1 MIPSIG
7 DISLT
12 PWAIGSREAR
22 VAEKEESRDGDAIIG
37 IKYTK
42 VRGGSVLTK
51 IPRWTQCGRLWV
63 GMLLACILVASLAL
77 PVMAAEKSTIV
88 LAYNIYGND
97 DREAIWQ
104 RLIEAFNAQNEHYTI
119 EAIRAVGNDKL
130 RTMIAGGQAPDVVDF
145 DRYQVVEWAHQGLFQ
160 PLDPLLK
167 GDINVAA
174 EFLPGP
180 ANESIFQ
187 GVTYAIPTDTD
198 IRGLIW
204 NRRLLLEA
212 GLNGVDGPDSWQDFN
227 DYIHKLTQFDPEGN
241 IITYGFV
248 PWAGNWGAVGWLWH
262 FGGKLFDN
270 ESLKPTLD
278 HPNNLEAYRW
288 LVDWTQ
294 RYGTLSTLQSQGY
307 NRWSPGKFLEQRQAM
322 MVAHN
327 EMVTVA
333 TEIHGIE
340 VGAGPLPSPSGRDN
354 GTWSGGF
361 ALAIPT
367 GAKNLEGALDLIKF
381 LTSTEAQLIWWESL
395 QLIPTRYE
403 ALRQINP
410 GLISPEQAKLLSQVE
425 VAHWRPPYTGE
436 VFWPLLDQ
444 VDDKVLNAEQDPVTA
459 LQDAQRVAAARY
471 AEIFGQ

>member
-1 MIPSIG
+1 M
-7 DISLT
+7 
-12 PWAIGSREAR
+12 
-22 VAEKEESRDGDAIIG
+22 
-37 IKYTK
+37 
-42 VRGGSVLTK
+42 TK

-248 PWAGNWGAVGWLWH
+248 PWAECVNPFYTA
-262 FGGKLFDN
+262 
-270 ESLKPTLD
+270 
-278 HPNNLEAYRW
+278 
-288 LVDWTQ
+288 
-294 RYGTLSTLQSQGY
+294 
-307 NRWSPGKFLEQRQAM
+307 
-322 MVAHN
+322 
-327 EMVTVA
+327 
-333 TEIHGIE
+333 E
-340 VGAGPLPSPSGRDN
+340 VVVKG
-354 GTWSGGF
+354 
-361 ALAIPT
+361 
-367 GAKNLEGALDLIKF
+367 
-381 LTSTEAQLIWWESL
+381 
-395 QLIPTRYE
+395 
-403 ALRQINP
+403 
-410 GLISPEQAKLLSQVE
+410 
-425 VAHWRPPYTGE
+425 
-436 VFWPLLDQ
+436 
-444 VDDKVLNAEQDPVTA
+444 
-459 LQDAQRVAAARY
+459 
-471 AEIFGQ
+471 